1 MRIADTAT
9 SVWVLPIPKLQMFV
23 STSGPDNMSIRL
35 VVVTAPWKSIA
46 RNSSPLPRKN
56 VENNRSST
64 GPSWSRTTPMNHRK
78 AMPANGTRWRPPLIS
93 ARRCASSSRVRGSAS
108 RRAKRI
114 IVSAVSRR
122 TANTMPA
129 TAAERRLRQKRVVI
143 GVGDGSIGTAPPKTG
158 RWRDGRS
165 VSPDPALG
173 ALAPVTFYAV
183 GVSRTAMGRPQP
195 QTEAWVRSAFALLS
209 PRPAVRRVG
218 LALVEGGG
226 RRLSFTASDRDRR
239 HTTDWCHVDAYDDVP
254 LNNTIRT
261 GKLITGS
268 LEQLADRYAEFV
280 ARQERATCALAAV
293 PVVAA
298 GQVMGGFVLFYGSDQ
313 PFDAAQLTELERL
326 GEELGEDLRQSQRL
340 RTRPHRSLADEP
352 VPDGARGAPF

>member
-1 MRIADTAT
+1 
-9 SVWVLPIPKLQMFV
+9 
-23 STSGPDNMSIRL
+23 
-35 VVVTAPWKSIA
+35 
-46 RNSSPLPRKN
+46 
-56 VENNRSST
+56 
-64 GPSWSRTTPMNHRK
+64 
-78 AMPANGTRWRPPLIS
+78 
-93 ARRCASSSRVRGSAS
+93 
-108 RRAKRI
+108 
-114 IVSAVSRR
+114 
-122 TANTMPA
+122 
-129 TAAERRLRQKRVVI
+129 
-143 GVGDGSIGTAPPKTG
+143 
-158 RWRDGRS
+158 
-165 VSPDPALG
+165 
-173 ALAPVTFYAV
+173 
-183 GVSRTAMGRPQP
+183 MGRPHP

-352 VPDGARGAPF
+352 VPDGARVATFDVAAEARAVSAARRFVHDTLAEWRVDEDAADTATLCVSELVTNAIIHAAARCEIRLMLHHDTLTISVRDGGTGSPDPVGPSGDPLASHGRGLQLVEKVTSRWGSELDEVGMTVWCELDLSRT